1 MSQVRPDEVSAILR
15 KQLSGFE
22 NEADVYDV
30 GTVLEVGDG
39 IARVYGLSKVQA
51 GELVTLPDSK
61 DEDGNPVTGM
71 VLNLE
76 EDNVGIVL
84 FGSASAVEEGQTV
97 KRTKDIASVS
107 VGDGLLGRVI
117 DPLGNPIDGKGPIL
131 GDTVRLPL
139 ERKAPG
145 VIYREP
151 VTEPLQ
157 TGIKAI
163 DSLIPIGRG
172 QRELIIGDRQTGKTS
187 VAIDTIINQK
197 ATQNSEKPVFCIYVA
212 VGQKAST
219 VAGIKQVLEQ
229 TGAMEYSVIVSA
241 PASAAAP
248 MQYIAPFTGA
258 TVGEYF
264 RDTGRHALVIYDD
277 LSKQAV
283 AYREL
288 SLLLKRPPGREAY
301 PGDVFYLHSR
311 LLERAAKIIDD
322 DGVAKSMNNIPDELR
337 PLVKGGGSLT
347 ALPVIETQ
355 AGDVS
360 AYIPTNV
367 ISITD
372 GQIFL
377 DTDLFNQ
384 GIRPAIDVGT
394 SVSRVGGSA
403 QVKSMKKLSGT
414 LKLDLAQYREL
425 EAFAKF
431 GSDLDA
437 STQAQLRKGERTV
450 ELLKQ
455 DVYQPLPVEQ
465 EIVLLKIN
473 DVGLLDK
480 LPVSSISEF
489 QAQFLETVGAK
500 YSQEMEAL
508 ANSGVLADDFG
519 AQLVETANHV
529 IDQLLAAK
537 EV

>member
-1 MSQVRPDEVSAILR
+1 
-15 KQLSGFE
+15 
-22 NEADVYDV
+22 
-30 GTVLEVGDG
+30 
-39 IARVYGLSKVQA
+39 
-51 GELVTLPDSK
+51 
-61 DEDGNPVTGM
+61 
-71 VLNLE
+71 
-76 EDNVGIVL
+76 
-84 FGSASAVEEGQTV
+84 
-97 KRTKDIASVS
+97 
-107 VGDGLLGRVI
+107 
-117 DPLGNPIDGKGPIL
+117 
-131 GDTVRLPL
+131 
-139 ERKAPG
+139 
-145 VIYREP
+145 
-151 VTEPLQ
+151 
-157 TGIKAI
+157 
-163 DSLIPIGRG
+163 
-172 QRELIIGDRQTGKTS
+172 
-187 VAIDTIINQK
+187 
-197 ATQNSEKPVFCIYVA
+197 
-212 VGQKAST
+212 
-219 VAGIKQVLEQ
+219 
-229 TGAMEYSVIVSA
+229 
-241 PASAAAP
+241 
-248 MQYIAPFTGA
+248 
-258 TVGEYF
+258 
-264 RDTGRHALVIYDD
+264 

-311 LLERAAKIIDD
+311 LLERAAKIIEDD
-322 DGVAKSMNNIPDELR
+322 EIARQMNNVPDELK
-337 PLVKGGGSLT
+337 PHLKGGGSLT

-377 DTDLFNQ
+377 DTDLFHQ
-384 GIRPAIDVGT
+384 GIRPVIDVGT

-465 EIVLLKIN
+465 QIALLKIN

-480 LPVSSISEF
+480 L
-489 QAQFLETVGAK
+489 
-500 YSQEMEAL
+500 
-508 ANSGVLADDFG
+508 
-519 AQLVETANHV
+519 
-529 IDQLLAAK
+529 
-537 EV
+537 

>member
-15 KQLSGFE
+15 KQLTGFD

-39 IARVYGLSKVQA
+39 IARVYGLSQVQA
-51 GELVTLPDSK
+51 GELVELPDSK
-61 DEDGNPVTGM
+61 DEKGASVTGM

-84 FGSASAVEEGQTV
+84 FGSSDSVKEGHTV
-97 KRTKDIASVS
+97 KRTKDIASIN
-107 VGDGLLGRVI
+107 VGEGVLGRVI
-117 DPLGNPIDGKGPIL
+117 DPLGNPIDGKGPIT
-131 GDTVRLPL
+131 GDTIKLPL

-151 VTEPLQ
+151 VAEPLQ

-187 VAIDTIINQK
+187 VAIDTILNQK
-197 ATQNSEKPVFCIYVA
+197 ATQDSEKPVFCIYVA
-212 VGQKAST
+212 VGQKGST
-219 VAGIKQVLEQ
+219 VAGIKQVLEEN
-229 TGAMEYSVIVSA
+229 GAMDYTVVVSA
-241 PASAAAP
+241 PASSSAP
-248 MQYIAPFTGA
+248 MQYIAPFAGA
-258 TVGEYF
+258 AVGEYI

-283 AYREL
+283 AYREM

-311 LLERAAKIIDD
+311 LLERSAKIINDD
-322 DGVAKSMNNIPDELR
+322 KVAQQMNNIPDELK
-337 PLVKGGGSLT
+337 PMVKGGGSLT

-437 STQAQLRKGERTV
+437 ATQAQLRKGERTV

-455 DVYQPLPVEQ
+455 DVYQPLPVER
-465 EIVLLKIN
+465 EIVLLKVN
-473 DVGLLDK
+473 DEGLLDK
-480 LPVSSISEF
+480 LPVDLISEF
-489 QAQFLETVGAK
+489 EEQFLETVLSK
-500 YSQEMEAL
+500 YSSEMEDL
-508 ANSGVLADDFG
+508 AKSGVLSDEFG
-519 AQLVETANHV
+519 KKVVDTANTV
-529 IDQLLAAK
+529 IDQILAGQEA
-537 EV
+537 